1 MEIVNK
7 KILLV
12 EDDPNFG
19 SILKDYLMLNDFE
32 VILAKNGME
41 GFEKF
46 KRDTFDLCI
55 LDVMMPYKDGYT
67 LAKEIREKN
76 KEIPLIF
83 LTAKSMKEDVLK
95 GYKVGADDYL
105 NKPFDSE
112 VLLVKIK
119 AIIQRKASEVKTDV
133 TKFEF
138 QIGNFHLNSKLRFLT
153 FKNQEPIKLSP
164 KENELLKMLAVH
176 ENDLMPRELALTK
189 IWRDDNYFTSRSMDV
204 YIAKLR
210 KYLRLDDEVE
220 ILNIHGEGFRLVV
233 KSKVQ

>member
-1 MEIVNK
+1 MEAR

-19 SILKDYLMLNDFE
+19 AILKDYLAMNDFD
-32 VILAKNGME
+32 VTLAKNGME

-46 KRDTFDLCI
+46 KKDDFDLCI

-67 LAKEIREKN
+67 LAREIREKN
-76 KEIPLIF
+76 QDIPIVF
-83 LTAKSMKEDVLK
+83 LTAKTMKEDVLK

-112 VLLVKIK
+112 VLLMKIK
-119 AIIQRKASEVKTDV
+119 AIMQRKALEVRPDS

-138 QIGNFHLNSKLRFLT
+138 QIGKFHLNSKLRFLT
-153 FKNQEPIKLSP
+153 FEQEEPIKLSP
-164 KENELLKMLAVH
+164 KECELLKMLALH

-204 YIAKLR
+204 YIAKIR
-210 KYLRLDDEVE
+210 KYLKKDENVE
-220 ILNIHGEGFRLVV
+220 ILNIHGEGFRLVI
-233 KSKVQ
+233 KK